1 MFSWK
6 LQLLLGWFG
15 NMKCDCTG
23 CDCDNHKECEAENCS
38 CCNNDD
44 CFRTNNQVEI
54 GENNGRL

>member
-1 MFSWK
+1 M
-6 LQLLLGWFG
+6 LPLGWFG
-15 NMKCDCTG
+15 KMKCDCTG

-54 GENNGRL
+54 GDNDEFNRL

>member
-1 MFSWK
+1 M
-6 LQLLLGWFG
+6 Q
-15 NMKCDCTG
+15 CDCTG
-23 CDCDNHKECEAENCS
+23 CDCDNHKECESENCS